1 MTEFSP
7 ATKAVLTAF
16 CERYTEALRPGPF
29 PDYWREACLAA
40 ALTALAVRIKGA
52 DDIRQDV
59 FDIVNELDAVGLYAH
74 D

>member
-16 CERYTEALRPGPF
+16 YERYTETLHPGPF

-59 FDIVNELDAVGLYAH
+59 FDIVNELEAVGLYDH